1 MDASCNTARPS
12 TILAYHRH
20 DQYTAGAKSTSI
32 VLTRLFQVLSLTRA
46 LLHAFYSWNLCIT
59 TTVSVQCSCAF
70 NNSPHKMNLQT
81 TTIHAYEQLLNAIHI
96 HIKVNMKMHKV
107 KISIIQVCLLGINNF
122 QQNSCI
128 IKLN

>member
-1 MDASCNTARPS
+1 
-12 TILAYHRH
+12 
-20 DQYTAGAKSTSI
+20 
-32 VLTRLFQVLSLTRA
+32 
-46 LLHAFYSWNLCIT
+46 
-59 TTVSVQCSCAF
+59 
-70 NNSPHKMNLQT
+70 MNLQT

-96 HIKVNMKMHKV
+96 HIKVNTKMHKV